1 MLRSVRLGWVKSVSD
16 SKVTAV
22 MAVSVIAVCV
32 YHNSCCCFEAE
43 AFATM
48 AITVVTTVAAALAV
62 VVVATVAVVVVAVA
76 AAAATT
82 ILSLSAVRQIG
93 PMAPFVT
100 AVVATAVDAQ

>member
-1 MLRSVRLGWVKSVSD
+1 MSD

-32 YHNSCCCFEAE
+32 YHNSCCFDAE

-48 AITVVTTVAAALAV
+48 AIMVVTTVASALAAV
-62 VVVATVAVVVVAVA
+62 VVATVAVVVATVAVVVVAVA

-82 ILSLSAVRQIG
+82 ILNLSAVIQIAG
-93 PMAPFVT
+93 MAPFATAAVT
-100 AVVATAVDAQ
+100 TAVDAQ